1 MTYETPLRHHHN
13 RDSEAQKQAVM
24 KERRAMLKIWM
35 DVDCQSLQKCA
46 VEQQKQAGTAS
57 LSGLKRF
64 LPTLLVKL
72 GRHTFTL
79 CFT

>member
-13 RDSEAQKQAVM
+13 RESEVQKQAVM

-35 DVDCQSLQKCA
+35 DVDCA

-57 LSGLKRF
+57 LSGLKCF

-79 CFT
+79 CFK

>member
-13 RDSEAQKQAVM
+13 RESEVQKQAVM

-57 LSGLKRF
+57 LSGLKCF

-72 GRHTFTL
+72 GSHTFTL